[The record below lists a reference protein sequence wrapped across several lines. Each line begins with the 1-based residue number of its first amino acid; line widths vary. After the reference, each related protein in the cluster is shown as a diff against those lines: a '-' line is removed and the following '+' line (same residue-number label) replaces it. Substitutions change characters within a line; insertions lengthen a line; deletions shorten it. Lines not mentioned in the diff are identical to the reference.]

1 MACMHTFSI
10 FNSASSRATFANA
23 IQFNWRMA
31 HLLYTI
37 VWNIEKIYMQS
48 QTCANTKSSITRP
61 LRASTGSVIMHKR
74 SLSTTL
80 RIQWTLH
87 IIPASMLCMLCFS
100 SSALDDCDCANPVA
114 CIRCVA
120 DPVYIDNIWQSR
132 KFAVHLPVCTL
143 GMQVSGRASR
153 GYVIP
158 SCQIGPT

>member
-10 FNSASSRATFANA
+10 FNSASSRATFVNA
-23 IQFNWRMA
+23 IQLNWRMP

-37 VWNIEKIYMQS
+37 VWNTEKICMQS

-74 SLSTTL
+74 SLSTTR
-80 RIQWTLH
+80 RIRRTLH
-87 IIPASMLCMLCFS
+87 IISASMLCMLYFC
-100 SSALDDCDCANPVA
+100 SSALDDCDCPNPVV

-132 KFAVHLPVCTL
+132 KFAVHLLVCTL
-143 GMQVSGRASR
+143 GMQVTYHASR
-153 GYVIP
+153 DDVTP
-158 SCQIGPT
+158 PCQIDPA